1 MIFHL
6 NIRISKREEGFFLYG
21 LFKKI
26 VVADNISGY
35 VDAVFNNLDK
45 HSSFSLILAG
55 VFFSIQIYCDFS
67 GYSDMAIAYPNP

>member
-1 MIFHL
+1 ML
-6 NIRISKREEGFFLYG
+6 YPRGGRFFLYG

-45 HSSFSLILAG
+45 HSLPLILAG
-55 VFFSIQIYCDFS
+55 
-67 GYSDMAIAYPNP
+67 YSLVSNLLRLLWFRYAIGLSKL